1 MSKLDVIEG
10 IGDIFAKWL
19 KADKEAQ
26 AEAVKRLGLP
36 KNNTAKDRAKAM
48 GFGDTQYHGRYS
60 DYDDIDP
67 SKSFYTT
74 TDPEYASIY
83 TNPNASSM
91 GGKTATDFKDIKPN
105 VMPLRIQNSQLLDTR
120 TPQGKKLF
128 EKEFFNQYGNSTPLT
143 DKGLPDW
150 TDAEDFGYMFD
161 EKNMPYKGVL
171 VDEKGTLNIDGSIK
185 DRGVSTRVFDPT
197 AVRSKFAHFNPKMAG
212 VGAGSVLSADLMAN
226 ENNKGNMS
234 NTFFDDINAKA
245 EARRNMSWD
254 RQQRLINSGLMTPS
268 LTNGSMDNSLTD
280 EQKQAK
286 KALIAKK
293 KRQAY
298 SELMALPVG
307 MVEGAAGILGDVEL
321 LGQGIK
327 GAYNADSGNRWEGF
341 KEGLSDRDTM
351 FWSTLDNQ
359 ERTDGWLE
367 GTEFG
372 DRLKEGA
379 GGRLVGEILAPIPTV
394 PGIAKAGKFLGL
406 EGAKQLADTVG
417 TGIKAE
423 RTPGLS
429 GGIGQLL
436 GMSQDPAM
444 VIGRNSKVYNKA
456 SDKLFKTLE
465 KQGKTPDEIWAAT
478 AKKGNPTY
486 RDVDGYIKQEIPT
499 GEMKLRDRNNVFSK
513 KNKKKEVSKKNAIAN
528 EALESYPQSKNINLI
543 RSLEKD
549 FAEGAGAQFGK
560 DIKVGQSSL
569 DDLNNLKRSNLL
581 THEGQHFIQ
590 GQEGWARGSNPNMF
604 PSSAEINQYQQRI
617 RDTFALNQKGGDA
630 TIMFDTALKDA
641 KVSPENI
648 EKIREYLTK
657 EANNSDVFIGHY
669 LDTKDIQ
676 KATGV
681 KLPKKVADDLNMKL
695 DAEGWDFEGT
705 NLMPYDLQNINS
717 MNMQIKDKLGNRV
730 PDLYN
735 SPSDMSKY
743 LMYENSPGEI
753 MARASQ
759 KRAPL
764 GREAIA
770 KDPIWN
776 DYEPFSWNADEYPV
790 FNPDDIDFT
799 SKTFAIGAKD
809 GADGF
814 VDWNQKM
821 PAMSL
826 PKKKLMNSPVRD
838 GNPITG
844 DLNINDA
851 IARKPRANKIDT
863 ADELDYFEALQED
876 KFFNKRKEL
885 NAPRVNAEGT
895 DNLSYKV
902 RDSDYA
908 FGNSNG
914 VVDSDL
920 MLKPKPSQEY
930 IQNSNSM
937 ASTNPN
943 GVDRIFPA
951 RDEGKFPKDKYIK
964 PGEDSFY
971 DSIYKSQNQYGDLV
985 DYDAKK
991 VIERQ
996 QDIQFPFESP
1006 PNIVNNRRQ
1015 PSIWDKE
1022 FESIFGKQTGS
1033 GKIGANKRVNPDLG
1047 LTYDGLDGIKVDKD
1061 GITLKNPN
1069 ATRLEANGQPAKT
1082 TQPPT
1087 DKFGNLTDEAF
1098 DIVEDAKG
1106 NPVRQPKGGFNIRDM
1121 SAEDLQRA
1129 LDKELEVPNARGIMP
1144 RDGGKP
1150 TVTRNLNDYTDSLDM
1165 KTNSVYSQKGEF
1177 EISQKNI
1184 DEAIRNADKSDTH
1197 FTGDTVDF
1205 TSPSAKKKMRD
1216 VELATVTNKIAD
1228 LVEDTVPAALNKPD
1242 RVVNNKTIRAIDD
1255 YFDNIKINEKT
1266 PEGKIKAEGKIK
1278 TLQDLA
1284 NNKIKDLDTKLN
1296 TLTTMLTDMQQAIPG
1311 SPKTVMNST
1320 SINKVIDAIHHT
1332 MFDAFEQA
1340 YKTNNIDT
1348 VAKTMKNTKSEGIF
1362 KMDLSDIKNQPIPT
1376 SPEHY
1381 LKQLQE
1387 SVKLVP
1393 RKGGV
1398 MKRSPNFR
1406 KQKIDKEPN
1415 APYTEGLPEEGRGF
1429 NNGIPDENDYE
1440 GLQNIGNQGYNDGAG
1455 SNTFKNQYT
1464 PEVKKK
1470 LDAIDAELEELK
1482 LMDEES
1488 IAKAKYDNPET
1499 YAEYEFDEFLR
1510 SWEKEALD
1518 RTTKTRHLPKSRIAA
1533 KRKKAG
1539 GLDFISDKNKTG
1551 NLRGDTMTATDEAEL
1566 MPWLQDL
1573 PDYSAGRGRT
1583 GNVSSRNN
1591 DSFERIAKI
1600 KREKELL
1607 RKKEEIL
1614 EKMRQYQLK
1623 QGLL

>member
-1 MSKLDVIEG
+1 M
-10 IGDIFAKWL
+10 GD
-19 KADKEAQ
+19 
-26 AEAVKRLGLP
+26 
-36 KNNTAKDRAKAM
+36 
-48 GFGDTQYHGRYS
+48 
-60 DYDDIDP
+60 
-67 SKSFYTT
+67 
-74 TDPEYASIY
+74 
-83 TNPNASSM
+83 
-91 GGKTATDFKDIKPN
+91 
-105 VMPLRIQNSQLLDTR
+105 
-120 TPQGKKLF
+120 
-128 EKEFFNQYGNSTPLT
+128 
-143 DKGLPDW
+143 
-150 TDAEDFGYMFD
+150 
-161 EKNMPYKGVL
+161 
-171 VDEKGTLNIDGSIK
+171 
-185 DRGVSTRVFDPT
+185 
-197 AVRSKFAHFNPKMAG
+197 
-212 VGAGSVLSADLMAN
+212 
-226 ENNKGNMS
+226 
-234 NTFFDDINAKA
+234 FFDDIGKRAN
-245 EARRNMSWD
+245 ERRNMSWD
-254 RQQRLINSGLMTPS
+254 MQQRLINSGLTTPS
-268 LTNGSMDNSLTD
+268 LTNDSMNGSLTG

-286 KALIAKK
+286 KALIAQK
-293 KRQAY
+293 KRQGY
-298 SELMALPVG
+298 SDLMALPVG
-307 MVEGAAGILGDVEL
+307 MVEGMFGIGGDIEL

-372 DRLKEGA
+372 DRLKEGT
-379 GGRLVGEILAPIPTV
+379 GGRLLGEILAPLPTV
-394 PGIAKAGKFLGL
+394 PGVAKAGKFLGL

-436 GMSQDPAM
+436 GMTQDPAM

-499 GEMKLRDRNNVFSK
+499 GEMKLRDRNNVFSD
-513 KNKKKEVSKKNAIAN
+513 KNLKKEVSKKNAIAN

-543 RSLEKD
+543 RSPEQGFLE
-549 FAEGAGAQFGK
+549 GNGAQLGNN
-560 DIKVGQSSL
+560 IKVGQPSL
-569 DDLNNLKRSNLL
+569 VDLKNFNRSPLL

-590 GQEGWARGSNPNMF
+590 GQEGWARGSSPGMF
-604 PSSAEINQYQQRI
+604 PPPSSIKNLGEQFRN
-617 RDTFALNQKGGDA
+617 TFDLSEVNPASDMFREALGAVK
-630 TIMFDTALKDA
+630 IPLKDQVKVA
-641 KVSPENI
+641 KFLQDKANAQDKFFGI
-648 EKIREYLTK
+648 YFDAEYIK
-657 EANNSDVFIGHY
+657 E
-669 LDTKDIQ
+669 
-676 KATGV
+676 ATGV
-681 KLPKKVADDLNMKL
+681 KIPSKTIDQLN
-695 DAEGWDFEGT
+695 ESFNPNGWDFET
-705 NLMPYDLQNINS
+705 KTPMRNQDLVTYDDLNDQVKA
-717 MNMQIKDKLGNRV
+717 QFGNRS
-730 PDLYN
+730 PDLYELPDDLAQDVLYN
-735 SPSDMSKY
+735 
-743 LMYENSPGEI
+743 NSPGEV

-759 KRAPL
+759 NRANL
-764 GREAIA
+764 TKQQIA
-770 KDPIWN
+770 DNPIWN
-776 DYEPFSWNADEYPV
+776 DYDLMPSSGPKPYPM
-790 FNPDDIDFT
+790 FNPEKIDDL
-799 SKTFAIGAKD
+799 SKTWGIGYKD
-809 GADGF
+809 GPKGLSDF
-814 VDWNQKM
+814 DLEM

-826 PKKKLMNSPVRD
+826 PRSKYKMFNKN
-838 GNPITG
+838 GNPADGEIMG
-844 DLNINDA
+844 GPN
-851 IARKPRANKIDT
+851 PSKIDT
-863 ADELDYFEALQED
+863 ADDLDYFEALQED
-876 KFFNKRKEL
+876 KLFNKRKEL
-885 NAPRVNAEGT
+885 NAPRVNEQGT
-895 DNLSYKV
+895 DNLGYKV
-902 RDSDYA
+902 RDTDYA
-908 FGNSNG
+908 LNNKQANTVVPKGYDKFENQLTSALSERIPTSALDNG
-914 VVDSDL
+914 TW
-920 MLKPKPSQEY
+920 KPKVDDSYKPTSAGAQEEALLNQQGRQY
-930 IQNSNSM
+930 VFE
-937 ASTNPN
+937 AETP
-943 GVDRIFPA
+943 
-951 RDEGKFPKDKYIK
+951 PK
-964 PGEDSFY
+964 
-971 DSIYKSQNQYGDLV
+971 
-985 DYDAKK
+985 
-991 VIERQ
+991 
-996 QDIQFPFESP
+996 
-1006 PNIVNNRRQ
+1006 IVNKRRQ
-1015 PSIWDKE
+1015 PNIWDKE
-1022 FESIFGKQTGS
+1022 FESIFGNPTGG
-1033 GKIGANKRVNPDLG
+1033 GKVGAGKKVNPDLG
-1047 LTYDGLDGIKVDKD
+1047 LTYDGSEFPRSID
-1061 GITLKNPN
+1061 PR

-1087 DKFGNLTDEAF
+1087 DPFGNLTDEAF
-1098 DIVEDAKG
+1098 DIVEDAAG
-1106 NPVRQPKGGFNIRDM
+1106 NPIRQPKGGLDIRNM
-1121 SAEDLQRA
+1121 SSEDLQRT
-1129 LDKELEVPNARGIMP
+1129 LDKDIEVPNARGIIP
-1144 RDGGKP
+1144 KNGGQP
-1150 TVTRNLNDYTDSLDM
+1150 TMTRSLNDYTDSLDM
-1165 KTNSVYSQKGEF
+1165 KTTPDYSKNSDF

-1205 TSPSAKKKMRD
+1205 ASPSAKKKMRD
-1216 VELATVTNKIAD
+1216 VKLATVTNKIAD
-1228 LVEDTVPAALNKPD
+1228 LVEDTVPSALNKPD

-1255 YFDNIKINEKT
+1255 YFANIKINEKT
-1266 PEGKIKAEGKIK
+1266 PAGKIKAEGKIK

-1296 TLTTMLTDMQQAIPG
+1296 TLTTMLTDMQQAVPG
-1311 SPKTVMNST
+1311 SKKTVMNST

-1362 KMDLSDIKNQPIPT
+1362 KMDASDIPKDSPILNPT
-1376 SPEHY
+1376 DNFLPPESIEGY
-1381 LKQLQE
+1381 VKRIGK
-1387 SVKLVP
+1387 SIKLVP

-1488 IAKAKYDNPET
+1488 ITKSKYDNPET

-1510 SWEKEALD
+1510 SWEKETLD
-1518 RTTKTRHLPKSRIAA
+1518 RTTKTRHLPKSRIAS

-1591 DSFERIAKI
+1591 DNFERIAKI